1 MVHLVSDQ
9 ICRAEYRRLFLRAA
23 ADDHGGR
30 CADPFAGGGA
40 GNPVPGKIFLR
51 PCAGGLHDGDSAS
64 SDYRQPHHAEPWRH
78 RNLYCE
84 DLRGSQGKTAVFYRE
99 KDQRQEKRQLKKTSH
114 FHHSDEGETS
124 FFMKLVFLPV
134 IAFRGRGITA
144 DVFAVDEAVSLYFI
158 VV

>member
-1 MVHLVSDQ
+1 MLAFSIDYYGIFFWATQFV
-9 ICRAEYRRLFLRAA
+9 ELFCTYA
-23 ADDHGGR
+23 
-30 CADPFAGGGA
+30 
-40 GNPVPGKIFLR
+40 
-51 PCAGGLHDGDSAS
+51 
-64 SDYRQPHHAEPWRH
+64 
-78 RNLYCE
+78 
-84 DLRGSQGKTAVFYRE
+84 LRGSQGKTAVFYRE

>member
-1 MVHLVSDQ
+1 MF
-9 ICRAEYRRLFLRAA
+9 FLS
-23 ADDHGGR
+23 
-30 CADPFAGGGA
+30 
-40 GNPVPGKIFLR
+40 GKGCSEFPKRMLISIGIL
-51 PCAGGLHDGDSAS
+51 
-64 SDYRQPHHAEPWRH
+64 
-78 RNLYCE
+78 N
-84 DLRGSQGKTAVFYRE
+84 LRGSQGKTAVFYRE
-99 KDQRQEKRQLKKTSH
+99 KDQRQEKKQLKKTSH

>member
-1 MVHLVSDQ
+1 MGYFFGQHNSSN
-9 ICRAEYRRLFLRAA
+9 Y
-23 ADDHGGR
+23 
-30 CADPFAGGGA
+30 FA
-40 GNPVPGKIFLR
+40 L
-51 PCAGGLHDGDSAS
+51 
-64 SDYRQPHHAEPWRH
+64 
-78 RNLYCE
+78 
-84 DLRGSQGKTAVFYRE
+84 T
-99 KDQRQEKRQLKKTSH
+99 EKRQLKKTSH

>member
-30 CADPFAGGGA
+30 CADSFAGGGA

-99 KDQRQEKRQLKKTSH
+99 KDQRQVSIPIEISILFGNSEHPFPERKN
-114 FHHSDEGETS
+114 
-124 FFMKLVFLPV
+124 MP
-134 IAFRGRGITA
+134 FRSR
-144 DVFAVDEAVSLYFI
+144 VQPFI
-158 VV
+158 